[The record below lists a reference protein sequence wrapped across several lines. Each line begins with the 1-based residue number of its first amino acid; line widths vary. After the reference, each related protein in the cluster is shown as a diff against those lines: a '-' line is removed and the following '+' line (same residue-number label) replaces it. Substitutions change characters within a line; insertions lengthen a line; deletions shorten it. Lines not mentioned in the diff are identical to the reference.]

1 MDNSIYWNIN
11 KLLSY
16 NALFYFVIGER
27 GVGKSYGAKLYVA
40 NKFIKKGEQFVY
52 IRRYKTELKTAM
64 MKNSTPVFFE
74 QIADDPKME
83 GHKFK
88 NTKDTM
94 YIDGKICGYAIPLSV
109 ANILKSS
116 TYERVTTIIFDE
128 FILDKGTYHYL
139 QDEVTAFLE
148 TFETIN
154 RLREVKVLFLGNA
167 ISITNPYFTYFNLT
181 LPYNSEFKT
190 FKNGLIVV
198 NYIKNIKYREVKK
211 QTKFGRL
218 IENTEYGKYAIDNE
232 FLRDSKYFI
241 KKKTKTSKFFF
252 IMKLGG
258 RDFGIWIDYN
268 TNSIFISNDYDP
280 LCPIVV
286 TINPNDH
293 NETTLLV
300 KIRNNSFF
308 KNLIEHYRQG
318 LLFFENQM
326 TKNIVLE
333 YISKYLT
340 Y

>member
-11 KLLSY
+11 ELLSY
-16 NALFYFVIGER
+16 NALLNFVIGER

-40 NKFIKKGEQFVY
+40 NRFIKKGEQFVY

-74 QIADDPKME
+74 QIESDPKME
-83 GHKFK
+83 GHKFS

-94 YIDGKICGYAIPLSV
+94 SIDGKICGYAIPLSV

-116 TYERVTTIIFDE
+116 TYDKVTTIIFDE

-148 TFETIN
+148 TFETIS

-167 ISITNPYFTYFNLT
+167 ISITNPYFTYFDLS
-181 LPYNSEFKT
+181 LPYNSEFKA
-190 FKNGLIVV
+190 FKDGLIVV
-198 NYIKNIKYREVKK
+198 NYIRNIKYREVKK
-211 QTKFGRL
+211 STKFGRL
-218 IENTEYGKYAIDNE
+218 IEDTEYGKYAIDNE
-232 FLRDSKYFI
+232 FLRDSKFFI
-241 KKKTKTSKFFF
+241 KKKNKNSKFFF

-258 RDFGIWIDYN
+258 KDYGVWIDYN
-268 TNSIFISNDYDP
+268 TNSIFISNNYDP
-280 LCPIVV
+280 LCPVII

-293 NETTLLV
+293 NETTLLI
-300 KIRNNSFF
+300 KIRNNTFF

-318 LLFFENQM
+318 LLFFENQNI
-326 TKNIVLE
+326 KNTVLE

>member
-1 MDNSIYWNIN
+1 MDNSIYWDLN

-16 NALFYFVIGER
+16 NALLNVVIGER
-27 GVGKSYGAKLYVA
+27 GVGKSYGSKLYVA

-52 IRRYKTELKTAM
+52 IRRYKTELKEAM
-64 MKNSTPVFFE
+64 MKNSSPIFFE
-74 QIADDPKME
+74 QIANDPKMQ
-83 GHKFK
+83 GHKFR

-94 YIDGKICGYAIPLSV
+94 YIDGKICGYAIPLSI

-128 FILDKGTYHYL
+128 FIIDKGNYHYL
-139 QDEVTAFLE
+139 PNEVIQFLDVIE
-148 TFETIN
+148 TVA
-154 RLREVKVLFLGNA
+154 RLRDIKVILLGNA
-167 ISITNPYFTYFNLT
+167 ISVTNPYFAFFDLS

-190 FKNGLIVV
+190 FKDGLIVV

-218 IENTEYGKYAIDNE
+218 IEDTEYGKYAIDNE
-232 FLRDSKYFI
+232 FLRDSKSFI
-241 KKKTKTSKFFF
+241 KKKTKNAKFFF

-258 RDFGIWIDYN
+258 KDIGIWIDYN
-268 TNSIFISNDYDP
+268 INSIFISYDYDP
-280 LCPIVV
+280 LCPIIV

-293 NETTLLV
+293 NEQTLLV
-300 KIRNNSFF
+300 RIRNNGFF
-308 KNLIEHYRQG
+308 KNLIEHYRNG
-318 LLFFENQM
+318 LLFFENQVL
-326 TKNIVLE
+326 KNMVLE